1 MVHHADRIWIRV
13 WANDGNWALE
23 MSIKIK
29 QTVMM
34 VEDDEFTRSTVK
46 AALEG
51 KGVNI
56 VYDTS
61 SVKEAIEY
69 AKSHRPEVAVL
80 DYNLGKGP
88 NGIDL
93 ANQLRRIQ
101 PTIALV
107 LLTAFLDPTQLDKR
121 VAELPVGSR
130 YLIKH
135 SVTKIEVLIDEI
147 KEAIKSAPT
156 S

>member
-1 MVHHADRIWIRV
+1 M
-13 WANDGNWALE
+13 GF
-23 MSIKIK
+23 KIK
-29 QTVMM
+29 QSVMM

-51 KGVNI
+51 KGLNI

-61 SVKEAIEY
+61 SVKDAIEY
-69 AKSHRPEVAVL
+69 AKSHRPDVAVL

-93 ANQLRRIQ
+93 ANQLRKIQ
-101 PTIALV
+101 PTIAIV
-107 LLTAFLDPTQLDKR
+107 LLTAFLDPAQLDKR
-121 VAELPVGSR
+121 VAELPAGSR

-135 SVTKIEVLIDEI
+135 SVTKIEVLIEEI
-147 KEAIKSAPT
+147 KEALKSAST
-156 S
+156 T

>member
-1 MVHHADRIWIRV
+1 MGA
-13 WANDGNWALE
+13 
-23 MSIKIK
+23 KIK

-46 AALEG
+46 SALEG
-51 KGVNI
+51 KGLNI

-69 AKSHRPEVAVL
+69 AKSHRPDVAVL

-93 ANQLRRIQ
+93 AKKIRQSNPGIG
-101 PTIALV
+101 IV
-107 LLTAFLDPTQLDKR
+107 LLTAFLNPTQIEEKILQ
-121 VAELPVGSR
+121 LPPGSK
-130 YLIKH
+130 YLVKH
-135 SVTKIEVLIDEI
+135 SVTKIETLVNVIN
-147 KEAIKSAPT
+147 EAARFEAN
-156 S
+156 

>member
-1 MVHHADRIWIRV
+1 M
-13 WANDGNWALE
+13 GN
-23 MSIKIK
+23 KIK
-29 QTVMM
+29 QSVMM
-34 VEDDEFTRSTVK
+34 VEDDEFTRSTVR

-51 KGVNI
+51 KGLNI

-61 SVKEAIEY
+61 TVKSALEF
-69 AKSHRPEVAVL
+69 AKSHRPDVAVL

-101 PTIALV
+101 PTIAIV
-107 LLTAFLDPTQLDKR
+107 LLTAFLDPAQLDKR
-121 VAELPVGSR
+121 VAELPAGSR
-130 YLIKH
+130 YLVKH
-135 SVTKIEVLIDEI
+135 SVTKIEVLVEEI
-147 KEAIKSAPT
+147 KAALKSAPT